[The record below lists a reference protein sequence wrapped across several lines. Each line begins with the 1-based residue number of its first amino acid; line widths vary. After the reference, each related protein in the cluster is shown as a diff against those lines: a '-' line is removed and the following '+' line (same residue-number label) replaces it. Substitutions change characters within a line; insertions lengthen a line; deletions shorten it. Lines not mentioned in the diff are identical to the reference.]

1 MTTRPIQIFLASSNE
16 LKAEREQFAN
26 FIRQRNDLWQ
36 AEKGIQF
43 RLRIWEDES
52 TAISPT
58 HSQDEYNRLIPH
70 CDMLVVLAHTKV
82 GIYTGQEFEVGYEHF
97 LRTGKPEIFPYFK
110 KLQPGEVAQD
120 TLGAFR
126 QRLHDGA
133 NYFIPKDFEHYA
145 VLETAFWNELELRA
159 KGWRER
165 QRKADLSQKTFV
177 LCPVQEQSVVERILL
192 PALERA
198 GVATHLDF
206 RPFTFDDI
214 PQVAKAMRET
224 RNTLVVNTP
233 STTTVMKLLVEGFRQ
248 EFSEA
253 LVAEKLLGL
262 QLGGAYPFDGLP
274 MLADLSDASAL
285 QKNLV
290 SLIARLRPEAALLP
304 APITWPPLPPA
315 HVDILRLP
323 QSGTYVRIFGRQTE
337 LALLDR
343 TWEAAEKRILHFHA
357 HGGVG
362 KSQLI
367 NRWLHDLGAD
377 HYRGATRVLAWTFYS
392 QGTGDKV
399 SSADRFIQYALE
411 WFDDPDPLLGSPWEK
426 GKRLA
431 RLAGQHRTLLL
442 LDGLEPLQHYETE
455 LRGKLKDPAL
465 EAFLR
470 AFARQPQGLCVITSR
485 LQLAGFERFEAG
497 GCVAHLGGVPHVAVE
512 QQNLETLSAEACTV
526 ILQER
531 GAKGDAAA
539 FERVSQAF
547 GRHAFAMQLLAT
559 WLRAVPGHR
568 IEAAEGIP
576 DLPDLPEAKG
586 RHPRR
591 VIAALYEQ
599 LLLEPRHADAA
610 RLLPVFG
617 LFDRLV
623 AEEVLT
629 LAAAELPDPPN
640 VPRALAALRRTDFLY
655 DESEHEPGMVDCHP
669 LLREHFEVFLQEKMP
684 DFCTAAHTKL
694 YEYYRALP
702 EKHLPD
708 TLLEMEPL
716 FLAIAHGCRAG
727 LQQRALVEVYWER
740 IQRGEGDNFCCMKL
754 GAFGSDLSA
763 LGYFFEKTWE
773 VPAFNLS
780 EAYRAILLNWAGFR
794 LQSLGMLREA
804 AGPLQVSMEIYEKQG
819 SRVGVAANACNLCQ
833 LWLSI
838 GDVSAAVQ
846 YSMLAVQYATQSEF
860 WSEEVQCKTVLAD
873 ALHQSGEWEVARQL
887 FEDAEKTQMKN
898 QYRPLYSLQGY
909 YYCDL
914 LLDERVFEDVL
925 RRAEMAL
932 TQAVFRNLL
941 LDIATNKLTLG
952 RAHLAQWL
960 SQHSTPPPTDHPAG
974 HWLNEAVDRLRAA
987 GVQEYIPRGL
997 LARAAWHRCRQ
1008 DYAAAHEDLQE
1019 ALDIIEEGGMRLFLV
1034 DYHIEMMKLAS
1045 PPGPLSGGEGETAAW
1060 HRAEALRLI
1069 EETGYRRRL
1078 RDLGEE

>member
-16 LKAEREQFAN
+16 LEAERKQFAN
-26 FIRQRNDLWQ
+26 FVRQRSDAWRDQ
-36 AEKGIQF
+36 HGISFQ
-43 RLRIWEDES
+43 LRIWEDES
-52 TAISPT
+52 AAISAT
-58 HSQDEYNRLIPH
+58 HSQDEYNRLIPD

-82 GIYTGQEFEVGYEHF
+82 GKYTGQEFEVGYEHF

-110 KLQPGEVAQD
+110 KLKPSKTKEASLD
-120 TLGAFR
+120 EFR
-126 QRLHDGA
+126 ERLFVGA
-133 NYFIPKDFEHYA
+133 NYFIPKNFEDFDA
-145 VLETAFWNELELRA
+145 LQVAFWHELELRA

-214 PQVAKAMRET
+214 PEVAKAMRET

-233 STTTVMKLLVEGFRQ
+233 STTAVMKLLVEGFRQ

-262 QLGGAYPFDGLP
+262 QLGGAYQFDDLP

-285 QKNLV
+285 QKNLAA
-290 SLIARLRPEAALLP
+290 LAARLRPEAALLP
-304 APITWPPLPPA
+304 APIIWPPLPPA

-411 WFDDPDPLLGSPWEK
+411 WFGDPDPLLGSPWDK

-470 AFARQPQGLCVITSR
+470 AFARERQGLCVLTSR
-485 LQLAGFERFEAG
+485 LQLTGFERFAE
-497 GCVAHLGGVPHVAVE
+497 AVE

-531 GAKGDAAA
+531 EVKGDAAA

-576 DLPDLPEAKG
+576 DLPEVPEAKG

-599 LLLEPRHADAA
+599 LLHEPRHTDAA

-629 LAAAELPDPPN
+629 LAAAGLPDPPN
-640 VPRALAALRRTDFLY
+640 VPRSLAALRRMDFLY

-684 DFCTAAHTKL
+684 TYCTAAHEKL
-694 YEYYRALP
+694 YDYYRALP
-702 EKHLPD
+702 EKDLPD

-716 FLAIAHGCRAG
+716 FLAITHGCRAS
-727 LQQRALVEVYWER
+727 LHEKARREVFFER
-740 IQRGEGDNFCCMKL
+740 IRRENKGYLVHQL
-754 GAFGSDLSA
+754 GALGSDLA
-763 LGYFFEKTWE
+763 VLAHFFEKTWDS
-773 VPAFNLS
+773 PAPNMSEPGQAVVLSWAGFDLRALGRLHEAAEPMRASMERCVQQSDWEIAAANASNLS
-780 EAYRAILLNWAGFR
+780 E
-794 LQSLGMLREA
+794 
-804 AGPLQVSMEIYEKQG
+804 
-819 SRVGVAANACNLCQ
+819 

-838 GDVSAAVQ
+838 GDVAAAVK
-846 YSMLAVQYATQSEF
+846 YGALSVQYADQSGDGFEKE
-860 WSEEVQCKTVLAD
+860 SDRTTHAD
-873 ALHQSGEWEVARQL
+873 ALHQSGEREAARRL
-887 FEDAEKTQMKN
+887 FEEAEKMQ
-898 QYRPLYSLQGY
+898 QVRQPGHRFLYSLRGY
-909 YYCDL
+909 QCCDL
-914 LLDERVFEDVL
+914 LLDAGELGEVLERGSEGL
-925 RRAEMAL
+925 KISIRNNHLLSIAL
-932 TQAVFRNLL
+932 
-941 LDIATNKLTLG
+941 DKLTLG
-952 RAHLAQWL
+952 RAHLVQWL
-960 SQHSTPPPTDHPAG
+960 SQHSTQPPADHPAG
-974 HWLNEAVDRLRAA
+974 HWLNEAVDGLRAA
-987 GVQEYIPRGL
+987 GRQDYIPAGL
-997 LARAAWHRCRQ
+997 LARAAWHHCRQ

-1034 DYHIEMMKLAS
+1034 DYHVEMMRLVNLS
-1045 PPGPLSGGEGETAAW
+1045 PDPSPKGEGGTAAW

-1078 RDLGEE
+1078 RDLGL